1 MDHCSSCHGP
11 LGSSSGIRGRHHTE
25 RTQPLP
31 MAVLANLIQLEL
43 TRWLSSNRVGVNM
56 PGTLS

>member
-1 MDHCSSCHGP
+1 MDHCSSYQGP
-11 LGSSSGIRGRHHTE
+11 LGSSSGNRGRHHTE

-31 MAVLANLIQLEL
+31 MAVLANSIQLKFI
-43 TRWLSSNRVGVNM
+43 VCVNM